1 MAQNESQVVR
11 SRLVSVEKD
20 VEHRTDPRVER
31 TRAQVLTTARE
42 LFLTDGLGAL
52 THLEVSRRSG
62 VGRRTLYR
70 HWPTT
75 DDLVHD
81 TLSSANFPRGE
92 RVGDLDT
99 DLRSHLHALRRAL
112 VDGPLAFV
120 IHSLGERATIRP
132 ELREVRDRLVAE
144 GCAPIREILHD
155 AIADGTLPADLDV
168 EAAAAQLEGPLFY
181 RVLVHAEPIPD
192 AAVDDLVDAFLDDA
206 FLADQP

>member
-1 MAQNESQVVR
+1 V
-11 SRLVSVEKD
+11 SRKSYADPVSVERH
-20 VEHRTDPRVER
+20 VDPRVER
-31 TRAQVLTTARE
+31 TRTRVLAAARA

-81 TLSSANFPRGE
+81 TLASANFPRGE

-99 DLRSHLHALRRAL
+99 DLRAHLRALRRAL

-120 IHSLGERATIRP
+120 IHALGERAAIRP
-132 ELREVRDRLVAE
+132 ELRDVRDRLVTE
-144 GCAPIREILHD
+144 GCAPVREILRD
-155 AIADGTLPADLDV
+155 AIADRSLPADLDV
-168 EAAAAQLEGPLFY
+168 EATAAQLEGPLFY
-181 RVLVHAEPIPD
+181 RALVLAEPIPD
-192 AAVDDLVDAFLDDA
+192 AAVDDLVDAFLA
-206 FLADQP
+206 TVR